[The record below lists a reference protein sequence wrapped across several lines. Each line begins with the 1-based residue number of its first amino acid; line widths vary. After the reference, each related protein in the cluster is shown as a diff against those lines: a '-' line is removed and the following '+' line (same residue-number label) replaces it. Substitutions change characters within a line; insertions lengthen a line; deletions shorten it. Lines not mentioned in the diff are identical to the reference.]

1 MNVGCREA
9 TRFPTTSA
17 AMAQEASVYQGC
29 GGCGP
34 YAYLGLSWQTTSRH
48 IFDSALFRVRDGV
61 TEGGNQRST
70 RSITVEPCE
79 PSGETEGA
87 EAHRLASQ
95 LCSRRL
101 SRLPRMWD
109 PGRELILITVARG
122 CGNWR
127 CAPVQ
132 SQFCE
137 LLMCW
142 QILQS
147 SVGLPAVPY

>member
-1 MNVGCREA
+1 
-9 TRFPTTSA
+9 
-17 AMAQEASVYQGC
+17 MAQEASVYQGC

-61 TEGGNQRST
+61 TEGGKQRST